1 MSKVDRRRLLSRTVA
16 GLSGIVAANVI
27 APFGG
32 ETPPVAAQGAF
43 DVTAGT
49 AGCSRLALIFNVGS
63 GYEPATGIL
72 ETLGAYGVP
81 ATTFVM
87 GWLAEQN
94 PGLVQEIAA
103 WGHIVGS
110 HGYLPPELTVRGDDD
125 IASDLVA
132 ASEALNWSLGY
143 YPSPWFTP
151 FASASDERVRS
162 IANSLGL
169 TTVGWSVGSN
179 DWDPWASPS
188 SIYDNVV
195 GGAFDGAIIEMH
207 LDAQQS
213 VAGTAVALPWIIE
226 DLSARGYGFVT
237 VPEIAW
243 GC

>member
-1 MSKVDRRRLLSRTVA
+1 MTKVDRRRLLTRAAA
-16 GLSGIVAANVI
+16 GVSGCIAASL
-27 APFGG
+27 G
-32 ETPPVAAQGAF
+32 ETAAFRPRSVAAQGAF

-72 ETLGAYGVP
+72 ETLGAYDVP

-87 GWLAEQN
+87 GWIAEQN
-94 PGLVQEIAA
+94 PALVQEIAA
-103 WGHIVGS
+103 WGHVVGS
-110 HGYLPPELTVRGDDD
+110 HGYLPPELTVRSDDD
-125 IASDLVA
+125 VASDLIA

-169 TTVGWSVGSN
+169 VTVGWSVGSN

-195 GGAFDGAIIEMH
+195 GGAFDGAIVEMH

-226 DLSARGYGFVT
+226 VLSAQGYQFVS
-237 VPEIAW
+237 VPDMAW